1 MPAEPATCKVGRG
14 PPLGRPT
21 SQVAGAAG
29 APAGGARDFSGGLF
43 FGPFLRS
50 IGRVQN
56 ACFSVHSAIVSKTFF
71 SKFTL
76 PYQIENRSYE
86 FVQNLAGFCDFPR
99 GPHASRWM
107 TNLLGFRMNSPTV
120 LMTRCSNFTLPYHL
134 ESRSYESVQN
144 LSGFC
149 DFLQGLHAA
158 SWMTNLLG
166 FRVSSP
172 IVLLTRS
179 SNFTFPY
186 NLEMTLRLLLS
197 AWPPVAV
204 AGPRCSL

>member
-1 MPAEPATCKVGRG
+1 M
-14 PPLGRPT
+14 
-21 SQVAGAAG
+21 
-29 APAGGARDFSGGLF
+29 
-43 FGPFLRS
+43 
-50 IGRVQN
+50 QN

-71 SKFTL
+71 SKFTS
-76 PYQIENRSYE
+76 PYHFENRSYE
-86 FVQNLAGFCDFPR
+86 FVRNLAGFCDFPW

-107 TNLLGFRMNSPTV
+107 TNLLGFRMNSPSV

-158 SWMTNLLG
+158 SWMTHILG
-166 FRVSSP
+166 FRVNSP
-172 IVLLTRS
+172 IGLMTRF

-186 NLEMTLRLLLS
+186 HFEMPLRLWLS
-197 AWPPVAV
+197 AWLHVALV
-204 AGPRCSL
+204 GPRGSL